1 MLHFDSCPPKFSCA
15 NRLQQSA
22 AFIGLWGNVLIGAQ
36 HVSRLLTGGVPRTRL
51 GSERVEMV
59 KPLLGLGKVIYYTF
73 KYSMRNLVIYI
84 IIYQLPLNLKYSSSS
99 WKFVRIRVK
108 SSSCLK
114 ICTHPGG
121 KFFLHN
127 FSGLSL
133 FLALPHHVMGSEAIL
148 AITWAISITKR
159 LSGIAMWAEHLEKRS
174 RPFQKQLVHSAS
186 LPVLVCTDSWKQTGL
201 SLASW
206 A

>member
-36 HVSRLLTGGVPRTRL
+36 HVSGLLTGGVPRTRL
-51 GSERVEMV
+51 GSERVEMSNLCWAWARLYTIHLNIRWEPGYIYNYIPA
-59 KPLLGLGKVIYYTF
+59 PLEFEVF
-73 KYSMRNLVIYI
+73 FF
-84 IIYQLPLNLKYSSSS
+84 QLKICKNPGE
-99 WKFVRIRVK
+99 KFF
-108 SSSCLK
+108 LPK

-148 AITWAISITKR
+148 ASTWVNSITKR

-174 RPFQKQLVHSAS
+174 RPFQKQIIHSAS
-186 LPVLVCTDSWKQTGL
+186 FPLLVCTDSWKQTWL